1 MFIRNYTTLYVIIIA
16 SFLFSSANMHS
27 VWKNPFAPYLWS
39 YKYKEGETKPFRGG
53 RSLRQEN
60 IKKRPKQKTLRYMNF
75 EEMGKRKDLLVSFND
90 KFTAIKYVEKM
101 IPLCNDLEEKGSLI
115 LELADLNFDYGNLK
129 EAELR
134 YKEFYTFYPGNKSVE
149 YAHYKAILCGF
160 NTILSPDRDQT
171 KTKETLT
178 LTTDFLKNHERFT
191 TYRKEVFNI
200 HRRCQRHLFDGEAS
214 VFQFYLNQNSFKA
227 AQKRLEKLEKDF
239 VELLHDAPSQIALL
253 KQAFVDKQ
261 KTFGITPTIELN
273 TNQAITFSAV
283 KAEDA
288 AAQQAD
294 TQSQQVAAAE
304 KKLMVDRF

>member
-1 MFIRNYTTLYVIIIA
+1 MFIRNYTTLYAIIIA
-16 SFLFSSANMHS
+16 SLFCYITELNGMWHTP
-27 VWKNPFAPYLWS
+27 VTQHLWS
-39 YKYKEGETKPFRGG
+39 YKHKEGDAKPFRGG
-53 RSLRQEN
+53 RTKRQEN
-60 IKKRPKQKTLRYMNF
+60 IKKRPKTKTLRYMNF
-75 EEMGKRKDLLVSFND
+75 EEMGKRKDQLVSFND

-101 IPLCNDLEEKGSLI
+101 LPLCNDLEEKGSLI

-178 LTTDFLKNHERFT
+178 LTTDFLKNNERFT
-191 TYRKEVFNI
+191 TYRKEVFNV
-200 HRRCQRHLFDGEAS
+200 HRMCQKQLFDSEAS

-239 VELLHDAPSQIALL
+239 VELLHDAPAQIALL

-261 KTFGITPTIELN
+261 KTLGLAPTVQLETDN
-273 TNQAITFSAV
+273 GVTFSAI
-283 KAEDA
+283 KIAEEKTKQKEA
-288 AAQQAD
+288 GQL
-294 TQSQQVAAAE
+294 VATD
-304 KKLMVDRF
+304 KKHMVDRF